1 MILGR
6 LLDYLKVSAH
16 QVSRKRMRVF
26 LTALGIAI
34 GVAAVIGTVSLG
46 EGVRY
51 QAVEAIKEQSDLT
64 LIEATADIRGGAI
77 QFITSAKIDEL
88 ATIQHVEASSAVV
101 REAYTTKRQTYLEV
115 VGIDPG

>member
-88 ATIQHVEASSAVV
+88 ATIQHVEASSAEIGRAHV
-101 REAYTTKRQTYLEV
+101 
-115 VGIDPG
+115 